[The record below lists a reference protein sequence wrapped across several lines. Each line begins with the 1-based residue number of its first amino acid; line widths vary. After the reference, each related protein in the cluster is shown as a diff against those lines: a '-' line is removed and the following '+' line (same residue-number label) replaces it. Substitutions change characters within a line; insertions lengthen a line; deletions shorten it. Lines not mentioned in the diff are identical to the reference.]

1 MCLSKELWPLHR
13 SSRARA
19 GEGYAGLRL
28 GLRVVGL
35 RVVGLEV
42 GLRVVGLRVVGLKV
56 GVRVVGL
63 ELGL

>member
-1 MCLSKELWPLHR
+1 MHLGWRVGLSKELWPLHR

-19 GEGYAGLRL
+19 GLGYACLRVGLR
-28 GLRVVGL
+28 VGL

-42 GLRVVGLRVVGLKV
+42 GLRVVGL
-56 GVRVVGL
+56 